1 MTKVS
6 SPSGTTTTR
15 GVLFHIFDVVLN
27 IVIIVAIVA
36 LIRTFI
42 VSPFQIEGN
51 SMVDTL
57 ENKEYIVI
65 NKFRY
70 FFKAPERGDIVV
82 FRPPTDPGKYYV
94 KRVIGLPGETVVV
107 RDGSVYIR
115 KPGNEDQKLSES
127 YLNANNSGKTFRYP
141 VNSGDTTEED
151 FTIPADQYFL
161 LGDNRQ
167 GSLDSRSFGHLGTH
181 TTAFVPQND
190 IKGSVWF
197 VALPITKVHAFTAP
211 EYDVR

>member
-1 MTKVS
+1 MTATPVQRS
-6 SPSGTTTTR
+6 I
-15 GVLFHIFDVVLN
+15 LFHVFDVALN
-27 IVIIVAIVA
+27 IIIIVAIVA

-57 ENKEYIVI
+57 EHKEYIVI

-70 FFKAPERGDIVV
+70 FIKAPQRGDIVV

-115 KPGNEDQKLSES
+115 KAGQEDKKVNEP
-127 YLNANNSGKTFRYP
+127 YLNAANVGKTFRYP

-151 FTIPADQYFL
+151 FPIPEGQFFL

-181 TTAFVPQND
+181 NTAFVPQND

-197 VALPITKVHAFTAP
+197 VALPITKVHAFQAP
-211 EYDVR
+211 MYDL

>member
-1 MTKVS
+1 MT
-6 SPSGTTTTR
+6 PSTKRTL
-15 GVLFHIFDVVLN
+15 LFHVLDVVLN
-27 IVIIVAIVA
+27 IIIIVAIVA
-36 LIRTFI
+36 LIRTFV

-51 SMVDTL
+51 SMIDTL

-107 RDGSVYIR
+107 RDGNVYIR
-115 KPGNEDQKLSES
+115 KPGQSDRMLNEP
-127 YLNANNSGKTFRYP
+127 YLNQANAGKTFRYP
-141 VNSGDTTEED
+141 VTSGDTTEES
-151 FTIPADQYFL
+151 FTLPNDQYFL

-181 TTAFVPQND
+181 NTAFVPVND

-197 VALPITKVHAFTAP
+197 VALPITKVHAFEAP
-211 EYDVR
+211 KYDL

>member
-1 MTKVS
+1 MTA
-6 SPSGTTTTR
+6 TTAPR
-15 GVLFHIFDVVLN
+15 SILFHIVDVALN
-27 IVIIVAIVA
+27 IIIIVAIVA
-36 LIRTFI
+36 LVRTFV

-57 ENKEYIVI
+57 EHKEYIVI

-70 FFKAPERGDIVV
+70 FFKEPERGDIVV
-82 FRPPTDPGKYYV
+82 FRPPTDHGKYYV

-107 RDGSVYIR
+107 RDGSVFIR
-115 KPGNEDQKLSES
+115 KEGHEDQQLNES
-127 YLNANNSGKTFRYP
+127 YLNVSNAGKTFRYP
-141 VNSGDTTEED
+141 VNSGDTTEEA
-151 FTIPADQYFL
+151 FTVPEGEFFL

-181 TTAFVPQND
+181 NTAYVPDQD

-197 VALPITKVHAFTAP
+197 VALPISKVHAFTAP
-211 EYDVR
+211 EYDL